1 MSVNKRRAYLVVT
14 GLGFLTGVI
23 LLERAWG
30 QPVPVAAPGL
40 PTPPGTAAEE
50 PKDANDF
57 SHAMTLPTDNKLQKK
72 MEAAQDIINENIKNP
87 KAETWGEAA
96 RLLQSLLDG
105 KEDVFVQVKRKDK
118 AGKEAV
124 HWISV
129 RAEANRL
136 LGTMPAQGKEFYEL
150 RYGATAR
157 ARLDES
163 KATSNPEIL
172 ADVARRYLHT
182 KAGAEATNLLGTY
195 HLDRGQFVTAALCFE
210 RLLNLEGPEKLTTS
224 TLLKAT
230 LAFHRTGD
238 KTNAERTWKQLSERS
253 AREGLRLADQAVT
266 LPDLQGAAKVQPAAE
281 RVVQPLGLAHVP
293 WDGQPHGAGH
303 WRPAVHG
310 REVAR
315 LAHSRERDATA
326 RRCGPSDARAQP
338 SAGRSGFLP
347 DRRGRQAGLP
357 KLFRC

>member
-1 MSVNKRRAYLVVT
+1 MSRNMRRACVIVT
-14 GLGFLTGVI
+14 GLGFLAAVI
-23 LLERAWG
+23 LMQRAWA
-30 QPVPVAAPGL
+30 QPVPPPAPAGAV
-40 PTPPGTAAEE
+40 PAVPPGTTPEE
-50 PKDANDF
+50 QAKDANDF

-72 MEAAQDIINENIKNP
+72 MEAAQDIINENIKNS

-136 LGTMPAQGKEFYEL
+136 LGTMPSQGKEFYEL

-157 ARLDES
+157 ARLDEA
-163 KATSNPEIL
+163 KTTSNPEIL
-172 ADVARRYLHT
+172 ADVARRYQHT

-238 KTNAERTWKQLSERS
+238 KVNAERTWRQLSERS
-253 AREGLRLADQAVT
+253 AREGLRLAEQA
-266 LPDLQGAAKVQPAAE
+266 
-281 RVVQPLGLAHVP
+281 
-293 WDGQPHGAGH
+293 
-303 WRPAVHG
+303 
-310 REVAR
+310 
-315 LAHSRERDATA
+315 
-326 RRCGPSDARAQP
+326 
-338 SAGRSGFLP
+338 
-347 DRRGRQAGLP
+347 
-357 KLFRC
+357 